1 MLVKKRVTSNYTS
14 VETPYSIWEHRM
26 PDEAI
31 KHYREALK
39 IRREL
44 VELDPSFKPK
54 LADALNNLANAYYT
68 QGLLDQAIEH
78 YNEALKIRREQV
90 EIDKTYKPKLTDALN
105 NLGVAYRNKGLLD
118 RAIEHLKEALSIR
131 RELVEIDEIFKPKLA
146 NTQNNLAITYYR
158 KGNHDEAIEHYKEAL
173 KIRRELIRKEE
184 HNKPQFLTSLILL
197 GIATAT
203 RKTEE
208 DKILSKEMQIEA
220 KIMLQDPIITKS
232 PQYPDLVSL
241 AKIFESLIKE
251 L

>member
-90 EIDKTYKPKLTDALN
+90 AILREN
-105 NLGVAYRNKGLLD
+105 NSSPEPGIEGPARSPLMRSSPP
-118 RAIEHLKEALSIR
+118 RATPSTAARSNPR
-131 RELVEIDEIFKPKLA
+131 RP
-146 NTQNNLAITYYR
+146 
-158 KGNHDEAIEHYKEAL
+158 
-173 KIRRELIRKEE
+173 RRP
-184 HNKPQFLTSLILL
+184 PQAPRRRRGRRS
-197 GIATAT
+197 
-203 RKTEE
+203 
-208 DKILSKEMQIEA
+208 
-220 KIMLQDPIITKS
+220 
-232 PQYPDLVSL
+232 
-241 AKIFESLIKE
+241 
-251 L
+251 